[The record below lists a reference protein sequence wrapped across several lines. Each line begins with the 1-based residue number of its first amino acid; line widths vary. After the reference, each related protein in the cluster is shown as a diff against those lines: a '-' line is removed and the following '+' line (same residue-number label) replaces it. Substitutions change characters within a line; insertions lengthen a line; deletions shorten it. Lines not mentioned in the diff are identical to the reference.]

1 MLAGETPL
9 SARILDGKSIAE
21 QIKQEVAKETA
32 ELRNSGV
39 QPGLTVVLVG
49 NDPASEQYVRNK
61 VKACELLG
69 IRSEK
74 ITPPATI
81 STAELLAIVK
91 DLNARDYVD
100 GILVQLPLPSQI
112 DAQRVLLAVD
122 PAKDVD
128 GFHPVSIGNLV
139 TQRPG
144 MRSCTPA
151 GILEMLKRYQVPI
164 KGARAVVVGRSDIV
178 GKPCAMLL
186 LHEHATVTICHS
198 RTTDLPGVCRE
209 ADILV
214 AAIGKAEM
222 ITADYIK
229 PGATVI
235 DVGSNQVADPTS
247 PKGSRWTG
255 DVHFPSAKEV
265 AGAITPVP
273 GGVGPLTIAMLMANT
288 LKAFRLRRGATAVV
302 A

>member
-1 MLAGETPL
+1 M
-9 SARILDGKSIAE
+9 SARILDGKAIAQ
-21 QIKQEVAKETA
+21 QIKDEVAREVSS
-32 ELRNSGV
+32 LRGSGV

-61 VKACELLG
+61 VKSCETLG

-74 ITPPATI
+74 ITPPASI
-81 STAELLAIVK
+81 STEELLAIVK
-91 DLNARDYVD
+91 SLNARDDVD

-128 GFHPVSIGNLV
+128 GFHPVSVGNLV

-144 MRSCTPA
+144 LRSCTPA
-151 GILEMLKRYQVPI
+151 GIMEMLKRYDVPI

-178 GKPCAMLL
+178 GKPMSMLL

-198 RTTDLPGVCRE
+198 RTKDLPGVCRE

-222 ITADYIK
+222 ITADYVK

-235 DVGSNQVADPTS
+235 DVGSNQVADPS
-247 PKGSRWTG
+247 APKGSRWTG
-255 DVHFPSAKEV
+255 DVHFASVKEV

-273 GGVGPLTIAMLMANT
+273 GGVGPLTIAMLMSNT
-288 LKAFRLRRGATAVV
+288 LKAFRLRRGAPAQV